1 MNSVCSSKEKVW
13 LKHAVKKSKHHRE
26 VSLLR
31 IDEESGAYRL
41 SPLVSDVKTWKKRLG
56 EDLSILVE
64 KEDIV
69 ADYVTEVR
77 MLAFAMM
84 NAGLRANFDALLS
97 KVPGE

>member
-1 MNSVCSSKEKVW
+1 MEN
-13 LKHAVKKSKHHRE
+13 SKHHKA
-26 VSLLR
+26 VSTLR
-31 IDEESGAYRL
+31 IHEKRGKYRL
-41 SPLVSDVKTWKKRLG
+41 SPLVSDVKTWEKRLG